1 MWNCGCQKI
10 LAHNFA
16 AFPWTETGHCNG
28 HCPANSFVFSMHYFT
43 GSHFFKKDKKMG
55 SDYYFFPDLI
65 FKKTRKQMRKATR
78 ADDRW
83 TRLNAETASKRMPL
97 KSNNELNLFSLK
109 KYSNALR
116 VPAQPRQVG
125 GCDRGSGGTKL
136 IWNQLLLPFDP
147 KWRWRNLHESE
158 TETGRKLFSFQG
170 GRIWKWP
177 KPVNLGMILWAK
189 CSWGGWGRLG
199 WICAYTAHK
208 QPASRD
214 RLDAGVKAWQAW
226 QGWPEDWCEVDG
238 GASAALPLLGGLC
251 LNWRLC

>member
-1 MWNCGCQKI
+1 MDRDRPLQRTLSSQFFCVFYALFHWKPFLQKRQ
-10 LAHNFA
+10 
-16 AFPWTETGHCNG
+16 ENG
-28 HCPANSFVFSMHYFT
+28 EW
-43 GSHFFKKDKKMG
+43 
-55 SDYYFFPDLI
+55 LI
-65 FKKTRKQMRKATR
+65 FLPWLNFYVNQKTNEEGDQSWWSM
-78 ADDRW
+78 
-83 TRLNAETASKRMPL
+83 NAAQCRDSEWENAV

-116 VPAQPRQVG
+116 VPAQPRQVAKG
-125 GCDRGSGGTKL
+125 GCGRGAGGTKL

-158 TETGRKLFSFQG
+158 SETCRKLFSFQG

-238 GASAALPLLGGLC
+238 GASAALPLLRGLC
-251 LNWRLC
+251 LNWRLR